1 MVSNHSMGSRESH
14 SSKVILPVETYMMN
28 PLPIPMHRNV
38 VPSWTIL
45 TNALVIDGSHHTIR
59 MIRLSSK
66 MLTEDNSPYKLQPLK
81 LLTST

>member
-28 PLPIPMHRNV
+28 PLPMHRNV

-81 LLTST
+81 LLKST

>member
-28 PLPIPMHRNV
+28 PLPMHRNV

>member
-45 TNALVIDGSHHTIR
+45 TNALVIDGRHHTIR